1 MRKVIIGLAV
11 LVVVLVVLGLF
22 FWRVVPNLEPKIT
35 VEEISSGQGSSLYFK
50 RKERGLN
57 YKVAVISSSPATE
70 FEPDSSSE
78 YVYSAGDTRLYHKLE
93 NDTLTVYTYH
103 LADEPEKFQSGF
115 TVVQKEIESAK
126 YDETR
131 QRLKKAGFEEF

>member
-11 LVVVLVVLGLF
+11 LVVVLVVLGAF
-22 FWRVVPNLEPKIT
+22 FWRAVPNLEPKIT
-35 VEEISSGQGSSLYFK
+35 VEEVNSDQGSSLYFK

-57 YKVAVISSSPATE
+57 YKVAVISGSPARE
-70 FEPDSSSE
+70 FEPDSSRE

-103 LADEPEKFQSGF
+103 LADEPENFQSGL

-131 QRLKKAGFEEF
+131 RRLKKAGFEEF